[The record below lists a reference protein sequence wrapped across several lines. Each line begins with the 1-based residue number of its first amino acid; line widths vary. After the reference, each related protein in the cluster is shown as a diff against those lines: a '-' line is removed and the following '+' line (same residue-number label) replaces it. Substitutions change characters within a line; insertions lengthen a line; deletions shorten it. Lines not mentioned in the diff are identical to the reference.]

1 MFCNTLFG
9 GFQLTENSVCL
20 FVPMC
25 SDKFHNVNSIDKVN
39 TIADLFEVQSHPIR
53 HGIIYLGFHLKPRY
67 ISSDWEWLVHR
78 YYNKIAAWEYRTLSM
93 AGRITLTVAVL
104 TQLSVFWSHLY
115 HLPSSIIC
123 RLNQISACYIWGGK
137 STHQKFHLARMKDIS
152 IPKQQGGWGIKEL
165 RLFGQALI
173 CRTLWRGIFGSST
186 WSNIIR
192 QRYMKGKDII
202 YWYRKGSIGI
212 NTGSPIWLIM
222 KKIEAFFI
230 SHIRW
235 RFHSGSNILIGI
247 DPLTVGH
254 KDLNIPDALIIQLH
268 PQGYFTW
275 NKLIKEWRGS
285 TPVWLDSIDLHLQ
298 QPMADQWYAITESI
312 SMGGIHR
319 FGISDHLNWTVSGFR
334 RPVTVRDIYTQLCIG
349 RRPYFLPFYPSIFW
363 KASCPPKFIYFSWHV
378 FYNKNLTWENLRKR
392 PWHGPS
398 RCPLCGNDE
407 ETNLHLFIKC
417 TSSSRIWYALAH
429 NFGFTLTVFDS
440 IHAAI
445 FWWSRQK
452 GNRRYLILIY
462 LWMVWK
468 WRNGIIF
475 RNHSVPPIFI
485 IDSIMSLWHSLY
497 GPP

>member
-1 MFCNTLFG
+1 
-9 GFQLTENSVCL
+9 
-20 FVPMC
+20 
-25 SDKFHNVNSIDKVN
+25 
-39 TIADLFEVQSHPIR
+39 
-53 HGIIYLGFHLKPRY
+53 
-67 ISSDWEWLVHR
+67 
-78 YYNKIAAWEYRTLSM
+78 
-93 AGRITLTVAVL
+93 
-104 TQLSVFWSHLY
+104 
-115 HLPSSIIC
+115 
-123 RLNQISACYIWGGK
+123 
-137 STHQKFHLARMKDIS
+137 MKDIS
-152 IPKQQGGWGIKEL
+152 IPKQQGGWGIKDL
-165 RLFGQALI
+165 KMFGQALI

-212 NTGSPIWLIM
+212 NSGSPIWLSM
-222 KKIEAFFI
+222 KRIEAFFI

-235 RFHSGSNILIGI
+235 RIHSGNNILIGI

-254 KDLNIPDALIIQLH
+254 KDLNIPDALIYQLH
-268 PQGYFTW
+268 RQGYLTW

-285 TPVWLDSIDLHLQ
+285 TPVLLDSIDLHLQ
-298 QPMADQWYAITESI
+298 QPMADQWNSITETVK
-312 SMGGIHR
+312 MGGIHR
-319 FGISDHLNWTVSGFR
+319 FGNSDQLKWTVSGFR
-334 RPVTVRDIYTQLCIG
+334 RPVTVREIYIQLCIG
-349 RRPYFLPFYPSIFW
+349 RCPYFLPSYPSIFW
-363 KASCPPKFIYFSWHV
+363 KASCPPKFIYFSWLV

-392 PWHGPS
+392 SWHGPS

-429 NFGFTLTVFDS
+429 NFDFTLTAFDS

-475 RNHSVPPIFI
+475 RNHSVPPIII
-485 IDSIMSLWHSLY
+485 IDSIMSLWLSLY